1 MLQRRGLLPD
11 APRKVTPRK
20 HPFNPGP
27 PATSLCQGRDWL
39 DPALQTPY
47 FGRWIA
53 QPIVSRR
60 LCRLEKREAMFLAIF
75 VFLLLLWLLGWA
87 AFHVAGGVI
96 HLLLILAIVALI
108 VHFFRGRRAV

>member
-1 MLQRRGLLPD
+1 MDCPTNSEPAALP
-11 APRKVTPRK
+11 
-20 HPFNPGP
+20 PGK
-27 PATSLCQGRDWL
+27 
-39 DPALQTPY
+39 
-47 FGRWIA
+47 
-53 QPIVSRR
+53 
-60 LCRLEKREAMFLAIF
+60 EEAMFLAIF